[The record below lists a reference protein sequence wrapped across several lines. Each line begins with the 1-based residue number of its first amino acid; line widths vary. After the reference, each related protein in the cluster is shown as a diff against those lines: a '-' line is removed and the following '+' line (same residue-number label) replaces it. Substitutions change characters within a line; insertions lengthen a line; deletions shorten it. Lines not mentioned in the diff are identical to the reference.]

1 MLEREPSRTAFAAAT
16 YRAAHQVLDHG
27 RVFADPLAVQ
37 ILGVEPQAFLQNPE
51 IQEAHRG
58 MRFFVAGRA
67 KIAETALAA
76 GVDDRGIGQ
85 LVVLGAGLDTF
96 AYRNPFG
103 TRLRV
108 FEVDHPATQAW
119 KRRRLHEAGIT
130 IPESVVYVAV
140 DFEREDLAERLAQA
154 GLDPS
159 VRTFFTWLGVVP
171 YLTLD
176 AIDLTLGEIGAH
188 PGGAEV
194 VLDYGEPRDRIDPAL
209 RAQYEERASRVAAAG
224 EPFLSYLVPEELH
237 AKLRSI
243 GLTHIDDL
251 DVPSMIERLTGVRAR
266 DGGPTA
272 IAPPPRT
279 GGHVLLATTS
289 LSMPSVESSG
299 S

>member
-16 YRAAHQVLDHG
+16 YRAAHQVLDGG
-27 RVFADPLAVQ
+27 RVFADSLALQ
-37 ILGVEPQAFLQNPE
+37 ILGADAEAFLQHPE

-58 MRFFVAGRA
+58 MRFFVVGRA
-67 KIAETALAA
+67 KIAQTALAA

-119 KRRRLHEAGIT
+119 KRRRLREAN
-130 IPESVVYVAV
+130 IPIPDSVVYVPIN
-140 DFEREDLAERLAQA
+140 FERENMVERLAQA

-171 YLTLD
+171 YLTLE
-176 AIDLTLGEIGAH
+176 AIDLTLGLIAAH
-188 PGGAEV
+188 PAGADV
-194 VLDYGEPRDRIDPAL
+194 VFDYGELRDRIDPAL

-224 EPFLSYLVPEELH
+224 EPFLSYFDPGELN

-243 GLTHIDDL
+243 GFIQIDDL
-251 DVPSMIERLTGVRAR
+251 DVPSMVERLTGVRAR
-266 DGGPTA
+266 AAAHPGTS
-272 IAPPPRT
+272 PPPRI
-279 GGHVLLATTS
+279 GGHVLLASTPLRHRPELLVS
-289 LSMPSVESSG
+289 
-299 S
+299 

>member
-16 YRAAHQVLDHG
+16 YRAAHQVLEHG
-27 RVFADPLAVQ
+27 RVFADPLAVPL
-37 ILGVEPQAFLQNPE
+37 LGLGPSAFLQHSE

-58 MRFFVAGRA
+58 MRFFVVGRA
-67 KIAETALAA
+67 KIAETALAS
-76 GVDDRGIGQ
+76 GVHDRGIEQ

-103 TRLRV
+103 ARLRV

-119 KRRRLHEAGIT
+119 KQRRLEAAHIT
-130 IPESVVYVAV
+130 VPDSVVYVPV

-171 YLTLD
+171 YLTSD
-176 AIDLTLGEIGAH
+176 AIDLTLGQIGAH

-194 VLDYGEPRDRIDPAL
+194 AFDYGEPRNRIDPAL

-224 EPFLSYLVPEELH
+224 EPFLSYFAPEELH
-237 AKLRSI
+237 AKLRSV
-243 GLTHIDDL
+243 GLIDIDDL
-251 DVPSMIERLTGVRAR
+251 DVPLMVERLTSVRAR
-266 DGGPTA
+266 TA
-272 IAPPPRT
+272 DPPAAAPPPRT
-279 GGHVLLATTS
+279 GGHVLLAATP
-289 LSMPSVESSG
+289 L
-299 S
+299 